1 MKEAL
6 VNLAAKLEQISASL
20 DRLEAW
26 PPSAHAIGE
35 SLDPGEG
42 IACQP
47 APADERPAA
56 RRWSAS
62 AGRGAPV
69 RSATANDTVRLPSPA
84 FVETMMR
91 SRERRTSFVECDL
104 LFDPA
109 WWMLHD
115 LFLAKLRG
123 KRLSVT
129 AVTIGSGAPDTTALR
144 YLRLLEARGYVQRVP
159 DETDKRRHFIEIA
172 KPTFDGMAA
181 YFAALEDETMAV
193 LPRMAMRA

>member
-20 DRLEAW
+20 DRLEGR
-26 PPSAHAIGE
+26 PPSVLAIAERAEPCRHA
-35 SLDPGEG
+35 
-42 IACQP
+42 ACQP
-47 APADERPAA
+47 AGADEGRAP
-56 RRWSAS
+56 RRWSAP
-62 AGRGAPV
+62 AGRGTHG
-69 RSATANDTVRLPSPA
+69 RSATANDAVRLPSAA

-144 YLRLLEARGYVQRVP
+144 YLRLLEERGYVQRVP

-181 YFAALEDETMAV
+181 YFAALEEETMAV